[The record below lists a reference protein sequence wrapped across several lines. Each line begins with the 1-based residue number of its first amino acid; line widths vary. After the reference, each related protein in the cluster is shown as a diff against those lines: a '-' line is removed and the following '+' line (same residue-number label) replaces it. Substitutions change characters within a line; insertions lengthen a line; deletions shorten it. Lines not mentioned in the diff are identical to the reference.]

1 MFIRSV
7 SCNVPDPVFERWSP
21 FKALVFLA
29 VLVCTQW
36 SFGQYETQVEEVAGK
51 RQLTVIEE
59 VEADYDDRLQEP
71 PLTGEELWGLALDQE
86 AEDGVPRA
94 VVQTAS
100 GLTTVPYKEIDGL
113 AVMGEDQ
120 VLGTVEELE
129 ETRQKGLGLST
140 VWFPDGNIVFF
151 TTGMTA
157 ADNTMISSAMNMLNR
172 HTPLNITAGTAS
184 TGNFEIRGTTS
195 NLYCGQAYGYWME
208 NHNPV
213 IRLSN
218 GGCRNTVT
226 LLHEMGHALGFPH
239 EFQRPDRDDFVD
251 VCFDVDPFNYSI
263 VGTAPIYHNESFSM
277 LSPFDFDSIMH
288 AGYANCVSPLPGFQW
303 GTRDYRG
310 VPTNDLSVHDI
321 NSIYRVYADP
331 LDTREDGDQFG
342 AGVASGDFD
351 DDGLEDIVV
360 ATNQDFNSSWRTI
373 YLAFYRGIATDPSE
387 GGSGRKY
394 IPWFRTFYGYTDD
407 EDLRPALAVGDF
419 NGDLIDD
426 LAVGDASYNN
436 DAGRVAVVTVNTPD
450 RFPNEAP
457 WGARATQ
464 SRVWIYP
471 QDVGLPSGQPHRFGA
486 SLTTGI
492 LSDETHDDLVVG
504 APNARVIFSRNQ
516 KGGAVVHLRAA
527 DKTKAKVIWNPKG
540 VKTGSQNDEFGHAL
554 TVIPDFHLVGG
565 KFYDALVVG
574 APGYLTEKGAV
585 YLFDATVN
593 GGGSQVLPA
602 MLSTKSHYQNGAR
615 YGHAVQGFETLET
628 ANESFLAVGAPGYV
642 SLGKKVGRV
651 FIDEYFNQGPPIAVT
666 GFTPSSGVGD
676 DEFGA
681 VLGLHQLRLPLGHQM
696 KHHVTLYIGMPGAE
710 VAGKVTGKVLRWQP
724 WQSSGALNT
733 TAQVLPQPAATED
746 MRYGETLAVLQNW
759 EGLGGMVAGAPYAD
773 VTFIQFPLVETKT
786 TGVIQVVL
794 NEGSSTSFVADT
806 QTINLGTAGDRRP
819 NN

>member
-7 SCNVPDPVFERWSP
+7 SCNAPNPVFETWNP
-21 FKALVFLA
+21 IKALVFLA

-36 SFGQYETQVEEVAGK
+36 SFGQFETQVEEASGK
-51 RQLTVIEE
+51 RELSVIDE
-59 VEADYDDRLQEP
+59 VEADYDDRIQEP
-71 PLTGEELWGLALDQE
+71 PLTGEELWDLALDQE

-100 GLTTVPYKEIDGL
+100 GLTTVPYKEMNGL

-129 ETRQKGLGLST
+129 EARQKGLGLST

-157 ADNTMISSAMNMLNR
+157 ANNTMISTAMNMLNR

-195 NLYCGQAYGYWME
+195 NFYCGQAYGYWME

-251 VCFDVDPFNYSI
+251 VCFNVDPFNYSI

-303 GTRDYRG
+303 GNRDYRG
-310 VPTNDLSVHDI
+310 IRNNDLSVHDI

-331 LDTREDGDQFG
+331 LDSREDGDQFG
-342 AGVASGDFD
+342 AGVAAGDFD
-351 DDGLEDIVV
+351 DDGLQDIVV
-360 ATNQDFNSSWRTI
+360 ATNQEFSHSWRTI
-373 YLAFYRGIATDPSE
+373 FLVFYRGVATDPSE
-387 GGSGRKY
+387 GGSGHKY
-394 IPWFRTFYGYTDD
+394 MPWFRTFFGYTED
-407 EDLRPALAVGDF
+407 EDLFPSMAVGDF
-419 NGDLIDD
+419 NGDDLDD
-426 LAVGDASYNN
+426 LAVGDASYDN
-436 DAGRVAVVTVNTPD
+436 DAGRVAVYTVNTPE
-450 RFPNEAP
+450 RFTNEAP
-457 WGARATQ
+457 WGAKTVE

-486 SLTTGI
+486 SLTTGD
-492 LSDETHDDLVVG
+492 LSDAAYDDLVIG
-504 APNARVIFSRNQ
+504 APQAKVIFARNQ
-516 KGGAVVHLRAA
+516 RGGAVVHLRAA
-527 DKTKAKVIWNPKG
+527 DKTQAEVIWNPNG
-540 VKTGSQNDEFGHAL
+540 LQSTSTNDQFGHAV
-554 TVIPDFHLVGG
+554 TVIPDFHSVNFTRHDG
-565 KFYDALVVG
+565 LVVG
-574 APGYLTEKGAV
+574 APGFGTNKGKV
-585 YLFDATVN
+585 YLFEATVATS
-593 GGGSQVLPA
+593 GAQVKPA
-602 MLSTKSHYQNGAR
+602 LRSGKSHYQLGAR
-615 YGHAVQGFETLET
+615 YGHAIQGFKTLE
-628 ANESFLAVGAPGYV
+628 NSSEYFLAIGTPGYT
-642 SLGKKVGRV
+642 SLGRKIGRV
-651 FIDEYFNQGPPIAVT
+651 YLDEYYTQGPPTAVT
-666 GFTPSSGVGD
+666 GFSPSSGMGD
-676 DEFGA
+676 DEFGH
-681 VLGLHQLRLPLGHQM
+681 VLGVHQLRLPLGHQM
-696 KHHVTLYIGMPGAE
+696 KHHVSLYIGMPGAHVNGE
-710 VAGKVTGKVLRWQP
+710 VTGKVLRWQP
-724 WQSSGALNT
+724 WQESGGLNT
-733 TAQVLPQPAATED
+733 VANVLPQPANTAH

-759 EGLGGMVAGAPYAD
+759 DGLGGMVAGAPYAD
-773 VTFIQFPLVETKT
+773 VTFMQFPLVETKT
-786 TGVIQVVL
+786 TGLVQVVL

-819 NN
+819 TN